1 MAKHVP
7 NKFLTYL
14 LGLMDSDEAMRWRYT
29 LKIYL
34 VFFFFFALG
43 KMGRDR
49 SVMILAK
56 LYL

>member
-34 VFFFFFALG
+34 VFLALE
-43 KMGRDR
+43 KMGRNR
-49 SVMILAK
+49 SVMILPK